1 MPTVSGLEAEF
12 PEKIVARN
20 VDATTPES
28 AQVMA
33 ALGFRSHG
41 LVIRGAQG
49 TMLWKQSDHDVN
61 IDDVRTALNKLLAPQ
76 H

>member
-33 ALGFRSHG
+33 GLGFRSHG

-49 TMLWKQSDHDVN
+49 AMLWKQSDHDVN
-61 IDDVRTALNKLLAPQ
+61 IDDR
-76 H
+76 